1 MVKDE
6 YQLVF
11 CTCPNNE
18 VAIQLADEVID
29 SKLAACVNII
39 PGITS
44 VYTWENKKETSE
56 EVLLMIKTT
65 ASSYSTL
72 EAVITAAHPYECPE
86 VIAIPIQHGFKGY
99 LQWISENV
107 SANNLH

>member
-1 MVKDE
+1 MINEK

-11 CTCPNNE
+11 CSCPNQETALALANE
-18 VAIQLADEVID
+18 VIE

-39 PGITS
+39 PEMTS
-44 VYTWENKKETSE
+44 VYTWENKKETSK

-65 ASSYSTL
+65 ESAYAIL
-72 EAVITAAHPYECPE
+72 EAVLTAAHPYECPE
-86 VIAIPIQHGFKGY
+86 VIAIPIEQGFKGY

-107 SANNLH
+107 STNNLH